1 MSQKLR
7 GKVIILELLRGKKQK
22 VSKIEETKY

>member
-7 GKVIILELLRGKKQK
+7 GKAIILELLRGKKQK